1 MISKTPDVLLGV
13 TSLEIGK
20 ILAKLKHGIELPV
33 YNNLVKVLV
42 SNTELVVYRIIKS
55 PKSVNSLEVLV
66 GSNKGKFVLNGTD
79 VEAMLLE
86 VTEGDTVAPTFKEY
100 TSMKVVEV
108 LPEKGELKVAYLLT
122 VDYNGKKADT
132 VWVYDGRRYVQLSD
146 TPIEE
151 DPNDA
156 STIPDTEVKED
167 VTGSVGSPDAV
178 ETKVWN
184 KAVKEKTVLQAES
197 LVTVVNSTLTNG
209 IINVSTKGIG
219 A

>member
-1 MISKTPDVLLGV
+1 MISKTPDVLLGI

-20 ILAKLKHGIELPV
+20 ILAKLKHGIQLPV

-42 SNTELVVYRIIKS
+42 SNTELVVYQIINS
-55 PKSVNSLEVLV
+55 PKSVNALQVLV
-66 GSNKGKFVLNGTD
+66 GSNKGRDVLNGTD

-86 VTEGDTVAPTFKEY
+86 VTESDTVAPTFRQY
-100 TSMKVVEV
+100 TSMNVVEA
-108 LPEKGELKVAYLLT
+108 LPEKGEAKVAYLLT
-122 VDYNGKKADT
+122 VDYDGKKADT

-167 VTGSVGSPDAV
+167 VTGTVGGSDVV

-184 KAVKEKTVLQAES
+184 KAVKEKTVLQAET
-197 LVTVVNSTLTNG
+197 LVSVVNSTLTNG